1 MSLAF
6 ASVLDTL
13 RPASGRLFVFLFDAA
28 IERWFVII
36 GCPSVA
42 AQRN

>member
-13 RPASGRLFVFLFDAA
+13 RPASGRLFFLFDAA